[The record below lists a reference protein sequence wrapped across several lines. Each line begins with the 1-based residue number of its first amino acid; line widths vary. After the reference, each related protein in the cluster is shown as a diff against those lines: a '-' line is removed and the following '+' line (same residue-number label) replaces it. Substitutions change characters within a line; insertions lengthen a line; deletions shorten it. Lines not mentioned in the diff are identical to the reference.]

1 MKIQHGYGDKRI
13 IVRKLC
19 LFLLFLCF
27 IIVVSPD
34 GETKEVRS
42 EKRIPLS
49 LSTRGDD
56 ELGYIYGEFSKLL
69 PDGILDSD
77 GAVGIFGLEEV
88 YDYLSEL
95 VCSSGSGFLKEL
107 AFLFGIAVIFALAE
121 MLGAESGGVSE
132 TVRAGACICFSVP
145 MLTSFMDKI
154 AEASAGM
161 SSGCEFFSG
170 VIPLLCSVAA
180 IGGGTAVAAT
190 SGASMSITLGLV
202 SRVLV
207 SNLLPLATFLY
218 TAAIVSSFDTG
229 QKTQRILK
237 GARTVFNFLMGAA
250 SVILLATVGLQ
261 SVIASA
267 KDTLAVRSAKYAI
280 SGMIPAVGGTIS
292 STLSTLISGAS
303 VMMSTMGAASVAA
316 LSLTMGKPLA
326 VLLLYRF
333 AIQLCIGFSS
343 LFGSV
348 FAEKLFESFRSSLDS
363 VLVALCSTLI
373 IFILEVVVFM
383 KTGVPVS

>member
-1 MKIQHGYGDKRI
+1 MRE
-13 IVRKLC
+13 RS
-19 LFLLFLCF
+19 FLL
-27 IIVVSPD
+27 ISAN
-34 GETKEVRS
+34 S
-42 EKRIPLS
+42 Q
-49 LSTRGDD
+49 GDD
-56 ELGYIYGEFSKLL
+56 ELSYIYGEFSELL

-77 GAVGIFGLEEV
+77 GTVGIFGLEEV
-88 YDYLSEL
+88 FDYLTEL
-95 VCSSGSGFLKEL
+95 VSSAGNGFVEEL

-121 MLGAESGGVSE
+121 LFGTESGGAAE
-132 TVRAGACICFSVP
+132 TVRAGACICLSVP
-145 MLTSFMDKI
+145 MLTSFMDKVSVV
-154 AEASAGM
+154 ATGM
-161 SSGCEFFSG
+161 ESGCDFFSG
-170 VIPLLCSVAA
+170 IIPLLCSVAA
-180 IGGGTAVAAT
+180 IGGGGAVATT

-207 SNLLPLATFLY
+207 SNLLPLATFIY
-218 TAAIVSSFDTG
+218 TASIISSFDTG

-237 GARTVFNFLMGAA
+237 GTRTVYNFLIGAA
-250 SVILLATVGLQ
+250 SVIMLATVGLQ

-303 VMMSTMGAASVAA
+303 VMMGSMGAASVAA
-316 LSLTMGKPLA
+316 LALTMGKPLV

-333 AIQLCIGFSS
+333 AIQLCVGFSS

-348 FAEKLFESFRSSLDS
+348 FAEKLFESLRSALDS

-383 KTGVPVS
+383 KTGVPVL